1 MLNNALQQRI
11 IETADQYHYI
21 AEEQWAQ
28 AIELQPESEEAG
40 YEFRR
45 LIRAALLCYAR
56 AYLSLDLIETDDE
69 QELED
74 LLEIVAEQQPEF
86 AEFFE
91 KNDVLAVLDP
101 DSDSHLSQVFAVAE
115 AIRTILLDRS
125 GQLAATIG
133 TRFEEDARSLGE

>member
-1 MLNNALQQRI
+1 MINNALQQRI

-28 AIELQPESEEAG
+28 AIELQPESDEAA

-69 QELED
+69 QQLEE

-101 DSDSHLSQVFAVAE
+101 DSDAHLSQVFAVAE
-115 AIRTILLDRS
+115 AVRTILLDRS

-133 TRFEEDARSLGE
+133 TRFEEDSLSMGE